1 MDEFVEFR
9 SCLTQ
14 QKFSHTAADS
24 HSHTHTLTHALLHR
38 VRRNLAIKSH
48 FYFGQGAAIEVP
60 PSIPAHFHTC
70 RRRTRAP
77 AATCGGQSTV
87 LLCSNVFATET
98 ENVLLVGLQVH
109 CAQRPAVQV
118 PRLQMAAPSFRT
130 VYRLSLCLLG
140 NISLTQWSVK
150 LIVAAAQLPPER
162 QRRRHSAFGAAHF
175 SVHFLCF
182 GFRGC
187 PYEGLIGFMP
197 FFYVL
202 IFFH

>member
-24 HSHTHTLTHALLHR
+24 HTHTHALLYR

-60 PSIPAHFHTC
+60 PIIPGHFHTC
-70 RRRTRAP
+70 RCRTRAP

-87 LLCSNVFATET
+87 LLLCSNIFANET

-109 CAQRPAVQV
+109 CAQRLPVQV
-118 PRLQMAAPSFRT
+118 PRLQLAAPSFRT
-130 VYRLSLCLLG
+130 VYRLG

-150 LIVAAAQLPPER
+150 LIVAAAQLPPP
-162 QRRRHSAFGAAHF
+162 QPAPTSF
-175 SVHFLCF
+175 C
-182 GFRGC
+182 FRGC
-187 PYEGLIGFMP
+187 PFHRP
-197 FFYVL
+197 FFML
-202 IFFH
+202 RLSGLSI